1 MPTARQIS
9 TSDLIGKPFCRQH
22 PIPDSCADHS
32 IMFKAK
38 VRGNNW
44 YTWWVTC
51 TFNVE
56 KRDVDCVMTQKF
68 SSILCYDL
76 SCSSKWKKK
85 TEFRILASSLDIT
98 KFFFEIRVRQGN
110 RCTWWVTCNF
120 NQRKETTNATEMTHR
135 FSSILCYDLI
145 CSCNKVKR
153 TTEFRI
159 LASSLD
165 ITVSTFS
172 CYYSQARSSA
182 LRAPP
187 PPRLVYYWKDN

>member
-1 MPTARQIS
+1 MIWAV
-9 TSDLIGKPFCRQH
+9 L
-22 PIPDSCADHS
+22 
-32 IMFKAK
+32 
-38 VRGNNW
+38 
-44 YTWWVTC
+44 
-51 TFNVE
+51 
-56 KRDVDCVMTQKF
+56 
-68 SSILCYDL
+68 L
-76 SCSSKWKKK
+76 SEKKK

-172 CYYSQARSSA
+172 CYYSQARPSA
-182 LRAPP
+182 LRPP
-187 PPRLVYYWKDN
+187 PPAQDSVNYFIIGKLSPLVVVDFRWFISSFLYA

>member
-1 MPTARQIS
+1 MIWAV
-9 TSDLIGKPFCRQH
+9 L
-22 PIPDSCADHS
+22 
-32 IMFKAK
+32 
-38 VRGNNW
+38 
-44 YTWWVTC
+44 
-51 TFNVE
+51 
-56 KRDVDCVMTQKF
+56 
-68 SSILCYDL
+68 L
-76 SCSSKWKKK
+76 SEKKK

-172 CYYSQARSSA
+172 CYYSQARPSA
-182 LRAPP
+182 LRASRAPP
-187 PPRLVYYWKDN
+187 PPPRPRFRQLVYYWKVESVGSCSFRWFISSFLYA